1 MSVAHGVNQRLAA
14 LTEAGTSIWLDQI
27 RRNLI
32 DSGELERMVRED
44 SLRGVT
50 ANPSI
55 FEKAILGSPD
65 YDEELA
71 ELARQNLEA
80 RDIYRRLAVEDV
92 QLAADVLH
100 PVWEAT
106 GGLDGYVSLEVAP
119 RLAHDTQGT
128 IEQARQYWELIG
140 RPNAMIKIPGT
151 EEGVPAIEQ
160 CIYEGININV
170 TLLFAVDMYEKSAEA
185 YIRGLERRRAEG
197 LSIDDMHSV
206 ASFFVSRVDTE
217 VDKRLEALGRTE
229 LQGTA
234 AVANARAAYLRF
246 RDIFHGERF
255 AGLLESGAHVQRPLW
270 ASTGTKNPQYS
281 ETKYVDELVA
291 PETVN
296 TMPLPTLLAFAER
309 GEVNGAT
316 GDADPAEVERTLNAL
331 AEAGIDLKDVTDKL
345 LRDGVELFA
354 VAMKKLLDGIDA
366 RRQAVVTGR
375 PDTIRATLPRELEP
389 AVAARVER
397 AAEEDVAQ
405 RVWRKDES
413 LWGGPG
419 VPEIGNRLGWL
430 TVSDAMLEEADKLE
444 EFARE
449 LAAEGFQEAVL
460 LGMGG
465 SSLAPEVLRQS
476 FGKSKGALDLHVLDT
491 TDASAIVHLE
501 QKLDLA
507 KTIFIVSTKSGGT
520 IETLSLARYFEARL
534 AEKVDEDETGRHFV
548 AITDPGSSL
557 VSLAERHGWRRVF
570 LADPDIGGRYSAL
583 SHFGMV
589 PAALAGIDIKGIL
602 ERGQVAEQRC
612 QNYEKGQANGGLWL
626 GCMIGELALQKRDKL
641 TFVVDEPIASFGL
654 WAEQLVAESTGKH
667 GKGILPVAGE
677 PLGPPESYSN
687 DRVFLYLRNEA
698 DPDKERDAAIDA
710 LGAAGHPTV
719 TVGVEGQTDLGSL
732 FFFAE
737 FATAV
742 AGWVL
747 GINPFDQPNVQEA
760 KDNTGKVLE
769 RYAQEGRLPEAEDA
783 TDDALASLLGLVEP
797 GRYLAVMGYLEHSDE
812 FDRAVA
818 ELRTAVRDAKRAA
831 TTFGYGPR
839 FLHSTG
845 QFHKGGPKSG
855 VFLQLLHDGDEDA
868 EVPEAGYS
876 FTTLKNAQAIG
887 DLETLRAHGLPAE
900 RVRLDGDRVAAV
912 RALTAKVKEML

>member
-80 RDIYRRLAVEDV
+80 REIYRHLAVEDV
-92 QLAADVLH
+92 QLAADVLR

-128 IEQARQYWELIG
+128 IEQARQYWGLID

-160 CIYEGININV
+160 AIYEGININV

-185 YIRGLERRRAEG
+185 FIRGLERRLAAG
-197 LSIDDMHSV
+197 QSVDDVHSV
-206 ASFFVSRVDTE
+206 AGFFVSRVDTE
-217 VDKRLEALGRTE
+217 VDKRLEALGNTE

-234 AVANARAAYLRF
+234 AVANARAAYVRF
-246 RDIFHGERF
+246 KDIFHGERF

-270 ASTGTKNPQYS
+270 ASTGTKNPHYS
-281 ETKYVDELVA
+281 ETKYIEELVA

-296 TMPLPTLLAFAER
+296 TMPMPTLLAFAER
-309 GEVNGAT
+309 GEVTGAT
-316 GDADPAEVERTLNAL
+316 ADADPAEVERVLTAL
-331 AEAGIDLKDVTDKL
+331 ADAGIDMADVTNKL

-354 VAMKKLLDGIDA
+354 VAMKKLLEGIDS
-366 RRQAVVTGR
+366 RRAAVVTGR
-375 PDTIRATLPRELEP
+375 PDTLRATLPRELEG
-389 AVAARVER
+389 AVAERVAR
-397 AAEEDVAQ
+397 AAQEDVAQ

-413 LWGGPG
+413 LWGGG
-419 VPEIGNRLGWL
+419 PEISNRLGWL
-430 TVSDAMLEEADKLE
+430 TVSDAMLEEADQLE

-449 LAAEGFQEAVL
+449 LAAEGFRDAVL

-476 FGKSKGALDLHVLDT
+476 FGKSKGALELHVLDT
-491 TDASAIVHLE
+491 TDASAIVHVE
-501 QKLDLA
+501 ERLDLA
-507 KTIFIVSTKSGGT
+507 RTLFIVSTKSGGT
-520 IETLSLARYFEARL
+520 IETLSLARYFEARI
-534 AEKVDEDETGRHFV
+534 AEKVDEDDTGRHFI

-557 VSLAERHGWRRVF
+557 VDLAERHGWRRVF

-589 PAALAGIDIKGIL
+589 PAALAGIDLKAIL

-612 QNYEKGQANGGLWL
+612 KNYERGEANGGLWL
-626 GCMIGELALQKRDKL
+626 GCLMGELALQKRDKL

-667 GKGILPVAGE
+667 GRGILPVAGE
-677 PLGPPESYSN
+677 PLGTPESYSN
-687 DRVFLYLRNEA
+687 DRVFLYLRNEGA
-698 DPDKERDAAIDA
+698 PDPDRDAAIEA

-769 RYAQEGRLPEAEDA
+769 RYAQDGRLPEAEDA
-783 TDDALASLLGLVEP
+783 SDEALASLLGLVEP
-797 GRYLAVMGYLEHSDE
+797 GRYFAVMGYLEHSDE
-812 FDRAVA
+812 FDAAVA
-818 ELRTAVRDAKRAA
+818 ELRVAVRDAKRAA

-845 QFHKGGPKSG
+845 QFHKGGPKDG
-855 VFLQLLHDGDEDA
+855 VFLQLVHDGDEDA

-887 DLETLRAHGLPAE
+887 DLETLRAHGLAAE
-900 RVRLDGDRVAAV
+900 RVRLGGDPVAAL
-912 RALTAKVKEML
+912 RALTEKFKEIL